1 MRVLFVLLTL
11 ALLAPAAAAEL
22 TVEEALQDLTP
33 NCESGGTTTG

>member
-22 TVEEALQDLTP
+22 TVEEALDLVR
-33 NCESGGTTTG
+33 SRLGQLGIA